1 VIYTQSR
8 ADPRGYLLHSKA
20 NEESETEIKRR
31 AAKEAVMAANN
42 NYYKQHQS
50 MDSDGNGRGRAVTV

>member
-1 VIYTQSR
+1 MIFIQSR
-8 ADPRGYLLHSKA
+8 ADPRGYLSHSKA

-42 NYYKQHQS
+42 NYYKQS
-50 MDSDGNGRGRAVTV
+50 TDSDGTGRVRAVTV